1 MIARRQVLFAGAAS
15 LFGAEAHRS
24 PSVRYRYLD
33 SATEFECQ
41 RYTEPGIS
49 SYIPAPNA
57 RAFSRRGNFLLYAS
71 DRRGKLDAWA
81 LDLKSSEHRQLTE
94 SANVDA
100 ASLTMTPDERNFL
113 YTAEGSVWLC
123 PAGGLKAKSFWKPQ
137 NEMLPALAVIPD
149 GPSAIV
155 LERAQSKTAV
165 HRVSLARGG
174 AQKIAEIE
182 GRLFDP
188 APRPR
193 RASILLRDEG
203 GALWLAF
210 LDAARPQKLKT
221 ATGVVLQ
228 ARWSPDGRTI
238 YYLLDPRE
246 PGRATQ
252 MRELNPDTAE
262 DKLLAPTSQFAS
274 FGANRDASVFCGASS
289 SKAQPFVL
297 LLVRSV
303 RRELAICEHRSSNA
317 STVNPLFTPDSQRVY
332 FQSNREGK
340 PVLYGMAVERLV
352 EKTESDDEEP
362 EEKP

>member
-1 MIARRQVLFAGAAS
+1 MIGRRQVLWTGAVS
-15 LFGAEAHRS
+15 LFGAEDYRA
-24 PSVRYRYLD
+24 PSVRHRYLD

-49 SYIPAPNA
+49 SYIPGPNA

-94 SANVDA
+94 SAKLDA

-123 PAGGLKAKSFWKPQ
+123 PASGLKPRSLWQPQ
-137 NEMLPALAVIPD
+137 SPVAPVLAAIPD
-149 GPSAIV
+149 GPSVIAF
-155 LERAQSKTAV
+155 ERLPSSTTV
-165 HRVSLARGG
+165 HRIPLARGG
-174 AQKIAEIE
+174 PQKIGEID
-182 GRLFDP
+182 GRVAAA

-193 RASILLRDEG
+193 RASILLRDEAG
-203 GALWLAF
+203 VLWLAF
-210 LDAARPQKLKT
+210 LDTSRPQKLKT
-221 ATGVVLQ
+221 AAGVVLN

-238 YYLLDPRE
+238 YYLLDPRQ

-252 MRELNPDTAE
+252 LREFDPDAGE
-262 DKLLAPTSQFAS
+262 DKMLAPTSQFAS

-303 RRELAICEHRSSNA
+303 RRELTICEHKSSNA
-317 STVNPLFTPDSQRVY
+317 STVNPAFTPDSQRVY
-332 FQSNREGK
+332 FQSDREGK
-340 PVLYGMAVERLV
+340 PVLYGMAIERLV

-362 EEKP
+362 TEKP